1 MSSVISADEARE
13 RGRRR
18 MWPFEATITH
28 WMLRVR
34 IATLFNCRKVHF
46 GYSPNR
52 TRVEEAMEYMREL
65 GYEVMTSYDVRRL
78 RESVV
83 VISWEASK

>member
-1 MSSVISADEARE
+1 MNDVISADEARE
-13 RGRRR
+13 MGRRR
-18 MWPFEATITH
+18 MWPLDVTITH

-34 IATLFNCRKVHF
+34 VAALFNCREVHV

-65 GYEVMTSYDVRRL
+65 GYEVRTDYDVL
-78 RESVV
+78 RFRETVV
-83 VISWEASK
+83 VIGWEES